1 MLDPYKVR
9 VAQAGMPV
17 EHTGKDAYATIA
29 SRLPGNRYSANA
41 SIFFFLYSVFYILY
55 SIFYIL
61 YSVFCILYS
70 IFYILYSVFYILY
83 SIPYLSRGFR
93 HLLNGCTGA
102 AR

>member
-1 MLDPYKVR
+1 
-9 VAQAGMPV
+9 MPV

-41 SIFFFLYSVFYILY
+41 SIFFFLY
-55 SIFYIL
+55 
-61 YSVFCILYS
+61 
-70 IFYILYSVFYILY
+70 ILYSVFYILY